1 MEAGSKAGYVRPM
14 CTCTHAHSYKH
25 MYVCTLMRMH
35 FHTYIPTHVHSHAHT
50 TANPALLSQ
59 TDTSTLYQTQIVKVT
74 SDYVRF
80 DTEQTFRV
88 TTLVPELRI
97 NLCVESSGIM
107 SDAKTLAKVPAAM
120 ADMYLMLVHVH
131 AST

>member
-1 MEAGSKAGYVRPM
+1 
-14 CTCTHAHSYKH
+14 
-25 MYVCTLMRMH
+25 MH
-35 FHTYIPTHVHSHAHT
+35 THTYNMYTPTYTHTHT
-50 TANPALLSQ
+50 TVNPALLSQ
-59 TDTSTLYQTQIVKVT
+59 TDTSTVYQTQIVKVM

-88 TTLVPELRI
+88 TTLVPELKI

-120 ADMYLMLVHVH
+120 AEG
-131 AST
+131 

>member
-1 MEAGSKAGYVRPM
+1 MKAGSRAGYVRQM
-14 CTCTHAHSYKH
+14 CTCTHAHTYTH
-25 MYVCTLMRMH
+25 MYVRMYLNAYALPH
-35 FHTYIPTHVHSHAHT
+35 IHTHTCAFTHTHT
-50 TANPALLSQ
+50 TVNPALLSQ

-120 ADMYLMLVHVH
+120 AEG
-131 AST
+131 

>member
-1 MEAGSKAGYVRPM
+1 MELATYVRPM
-14 CTCTHAHSYKH
+14 CICTRAHWYTH
-25 MYVCTLMRMH
+25 IYICTLMRMH
-35 FHTYIPTHVHSHAHT
+35 THTYNMYTPTYTHTHT
-50 TANPALLSQ
+50 TVNPALLSQ
-59 TDTSTLYQTQIVKVT
+59 TDTSTVYQTQIVKVM

-88 TTLVPELRI
+88 TTLVPELKI

-120 ADMYLMLVHVH
+120 AEGW
-131 AST
+131 